1 VNLTARWLGT
11 LQGGEASRSVLLR
24 RALDPSLMLLGG
36 MDDGGSAGRG
46 ALLGA
51 EEFGQLLGEALGP
64 SWSSAELLRLAC
76 GAEGVLY
83 PQCNCA

>member
-24 RALDPSLMLLGG
+24 RALDPSLM
-36 MDDGGSAGRG
+36 
-46 ALLGA
+46 LLGA